1 MTPASIFAVTVTYG
15 QRRSLLEQMLV
26 ATLAEGI
33 RDIVIVDNGAG
44 WDVGELVS
52 QYPDASL
59 HLVSMGS
66 NQGSAAGF
74 AGGIGA
80 AMQAGAEMIWLLDDD
95 NRPLTGALHALLEVY
110 AVLLAHGGTKQDT
123 AVLAFRPE
131 HQADVAMGVPQARIN
146 PRRSSFL
153 GFHVLDIPY
162 KLWRRTPWGKPQ
174 ARHGLPAMVKLDI
187 APYSGLLLHR
197 EAVEAI
203 GLPRTDFVLYADDS
217 EWSFRIT
224 RRGGRIV
231 LVTTAHIEDLES
243 SWNIKRRFGTSF
255 SGLLCGP
262 GDSRA
267 FYSTRNAAFLCTH
280 CQPSNW
286 PLRAINRTTYLAL
299 LWFLAWAKGRHGRYR
314 LLNQAVSDGVAGR
327 LGLHSEYPL

>member
-1 MTPASIFAVTVTYG
+1 MTLASIFAVTVTYG
-15 QRRSLLEQMLV
+15 QRRHLLEQMLV

-44 WDVGELVS
+44 WDVGELAS
-52 QYPDASL
+52 QFPDASL
-59 HLVSMGS
+59 HLVPMGS

-74 AGGIGA
+74 AAGISA

-95 NRPLTGALHALLEVY
+95 NRPLPGALHALLEAY
-110 AVLLAHGGTKQDT
+110 NALLAQGGGRQDT
-123 AVLAFRPE
+123 AVVAFRPE

-162 KLWRRTPWGKPQ
+162 KLWRRTPWGNPQ
-174 ARHGLPAMVKLDI
+174 PRHGLPATIKLDI

-197 EAVEAI
+197 EAIEAI

-217 EWSFRIT
+217 EWSYRIT

-231 LVTTAHIEDLES
+231 LVTTAHVEDMES
-243 SWNIKRRFGTSF
+243 SWNIKQRFGTSL

-280 CQPSNW
+280 CQPGNRL
-286 PLRAINRTTYLAL
+286 LRVINRTTYLVL
-299 LWFLAWAKGRHGRYR
+299 LWLLAWAKGRRGRYR
-314 LLNQAVSDGVAGR
+314 LLNQAIRDGVAGR
-327 LGLHSEYPL
+327 LGLHPEYPL